1 MARTLLT
8 QKSNTTRRKAKTNV
22 RCDRSLTLRR
32 IIMNRFRNLV
42 TVFAFS
48 LLILGLPAIA
58 SAQWG
63 NNRND
68 DYNRNGG
75 YNRND
80 DYNRNNGNYNRNLQS
95 TIKNLKNRSNQFER
109 QIDRALDNSRYNE
122 KNREDRLN
130 KLAKDFA
137 DAADDLDDRY
147 DNRGNYNTSQ
157 NEVQRVLT
165 LGSQIDRQISRARL
179 NNNVQND
186 WNKIRQD
193 LQVLASAYNY
203 NNNNRNNRGN
213 NRNDDYNNN
222 RNRNTNNGNWRN
234 NIPFPLPF

>member
-1 MARTLLT
+1 MARTLPI
-8 QKSNTTRRKAKTNV
+8 QKSNITRREAKENM
-22 RCDRSLTLRR
+22 RCGKSFCLFCLRR

-42 TVFAFS
+42 AVFAFS

-75 YNRND
+75 
-80 DYNRNNGNYNRNLQS
+80 NYNRNLQS

-109 QIDRALDNSRYNE
+109 RIDRELDNSRYDE
-122 KNREDRLN
+122 RRREDRLN
-130 KLAKDFA
+130 QLAQDFA
-137 DAADDLDDRY
+137 NAAENLDNQY
-147 DNRGNYNTSQ
+147 DNRRDYNSSQ
-157 NEVQRVLT
+157 DEAQRVLT

-186 WNKIRQD
+186 WNRIRQD
-193 LQVLASAYNY
+193 LQVLASAYNF
-203 NNNNRNNRGN
+203 NNNRNNRGN
-213 NRNDDYNNN
+213 NRNNN

-234 NIPFPLPF
+234 SIPFPLPF

>member
-1 MARTLLT
+1 MARTLPI
-8 QKSNTTRRKAKTNV
+8 QKSNIARREAKENM
-22 RCDRSLTLRR
+22 RCEKSFCLRR

-42 TVFAFS
+42 AVFAFS

-75 YNRND
+75 
-80 DYNRNNGNYNRNLQS
+80 NYNRNLQS

-109 QIDRALDNSRYNE
+109 RIDRELDNSRYDE
-122 KNREDRLN
+122 RRREDRLN
-130 KLAKDFA
+130 QLAQDFA
-137 DAADDLDDRY
+137 NAAENLDNQY
-147 DNRGNYNTSQ
+147 DNRRDYNSSQ
-157 NEVQRVLT
+157 DEAQRVLT

-186 WNKIRQD
+186 WNRIRQD
-193 LQVLASAYNY
+193 LQVLASAYNF
-203 NNNNRNNRGN
+203 NNNRNNRGN
-213 NRNDDYNNN
+213 NRNNN

-234 NIPFPLPF
+234 SIPFPLPF